1 MANNSDVY
9 GYMGINGNWD
19 STDITNLL
27 YVLMTQ
33 DGHNYFTHFNDFDI
47 NDKKGFDDLH
57 KALSNGKELSF
68 YGSGRWT
75 FQTNLER
82 LHDWSG
88 EDSYRDE
95 LKELMTS
102 SEYFKRRKQLLNAMK
117 KKELSLEWDWREHEP
132 GFSFIC
138 VQTGRHFINDED
150 KLKYDISESTCYET
164 SLKNYVEIF
173 MEGDEDTL
181 DNAVAFIIK
190 ELGID
195 YQKWCDKVTDLI
207 KRHETWYGLS
217 ESFEYLEDQLDC
229 VPEQLGKDV
238 MRLVNEGH
246 V

>member
-1 MANNSDVY
+1 MANISDVY
-9 GYMGINGNWD
+9 GHMSIDGNWD

-33 DGHNYFTHFNDFDI
+33 DGNNYFTHFSELDVN
-47 NDKKGFDDLH
+47 NKKGFDDAH
-57 KALSNGKELSF
+57 KALSNGEELSF

-75 FQTNLER
+75 FQTNLEQ
-82 LHDWSG
+82 LHNWSG

-117 KKELSLEWDWREHEP
+117 KKELSLEWNWREYEP
-132 GFSFIC
+132 GISFIC
-138 VQTGRHFINDED
+138 EQTGRHFINDED
-150 KLKYDISESTCYET
+150 KLKYDVSESTCYDT

-173 MEGDEDTL
+173 MEGDDEPL
-181 DNAVAFIIK
+181 GNAAWDIAK
-190 ELGID
+190 ELKLDPHKWID
-195 YQKWCDKVTDLI
+195 PICDLI
-207 KRHETWYGLS
+207 KKHPTWYDLTEGAWY
-217 ESFEYLEDQLDC
+217 EGDLEA

>member
-1 MANNSDVY
+1 MANNSDVS
-9 GYMGINGNWD
+9 GCMGINGNWD
-19 STDITNLL
+19 RTDITNLL

-33 DGHNYFTHFNDFDI
+33 DGHAYFTHFGEIYVDNQ
-47 NDKKGFDDLH
+47 KGFDDAH
-57 KALSNGKELSF
+57 KALSNGEGLSF

-75 FQTNLER
+75 FQTNLEQ

-88 EDSYRDE
+88 EDSYTDE

-117 KKELSLEWDWREHEP
+117 KKELSLEWHWREYES
-132 GFSFIC
+132 GFAFIC
-138 VQTGRHFINDED
+138 EQTGRHFINDKDE
-150 KLKYDISESTCYET
+150 LEYAVSESTCYDT

-181 DNAVAFIIK
+181 DNAVAFIIE

-207 KRHETWYGLS
+207 KQHPTWYGLS
-217 ESFEYLEDQLDC
+217 EAFEYLEDQLDC

-238 MRLVNEGH
+238 MQLVNEGR